1 MVDTDQLSDRY
12 IGQDISAVAHDW
24 SVEGRDVAIATVIET
39 WGSAPWPA
47 GTQMVIDREG
57 HFQGSVSGGC
67 VEGEVLAEAADVIVN
82 GRASILEFGVA
93 DETAWRVGL
102 ACGGRIRI
110 RVEKPAYDLAAVAAL
125 LKARTP
131 FILTT
136 DLVSGETA
144 IIRQEEGVAD
154 IPDDIL
160 AKAFLSGKASL
171 VELPERTLFL
181 NPSLPSPEIV
191 VIGAVQITQALAPIA
206 AIAGYDLRIIDPR
219 QSFATQQRFG
229 GLALQNEWPQDALV
243 AKPLDAR
250 TALVA
255 LSHDP
260 KIDDYPLVEALNAG
274 CLYVGAL
281 GSRKTHAKRLERL
294 AAMGVDEAGL
304 ARIASPVGLD
314 IGASSPAEI
323 AVAIMAEIIAAFRLG
338 VVPTRKAVKP

>member
-1 MVDTDQLSDRY
+1 MDTDQLVDSY
-12 IGQDISAVAHDW
+12 IGQDVLTIATDLSAM
-24 SVEGRDVAIATVIET
+24 GRDIAIATVLET

-47 GTQMVIDREG
+47 GTQMVIDNQG

-67 VEGEVLAEAADVIVN
+67 VEGEVLAEAADVIAN
-82 GRASILEFGVA
+82 GDASVLEFGVA

-110 RVEKPAYDLAAVAAL
+110 RVEKPGYDLAVAATL

-131 FILTT
+131 FILAT
-136 DLVSGETA
+136 DLGSGETT
-144 IIRQEEGVAD
+144 IIRQGQGLAGIAD
-154 IPDDIL
+154 DML
-160 AKAFLSGKASL
+160 ARSFLSGKASL
-171 VELPERTLFL
+171 VELSDRTLFL

-191 VIGAVQITQALAPIA
+191 VIGAVQITQALASIA

-219 QSFATQQRFG
+219 QSFATPERFG
-229 GLALQNEWPQDALV
+229 GLALQNEWPQEALS

-260 KIDDYPLVEALNAG
+260 KIDDYPLMEALKAG

-294 AAMGVDEAGL
+294 AALGVDEASL
-304 ARIASPVGLD
+304 SRIASPVGLD
-314 IGASSPAEI
+314 IGASSPSEI

-338 VVPTRKAVKP
+338 AVPPRKAVKT